1 MIPTSQL
8 NSLGQQFE
16 RQCTRAWE
24 LFEAE
29 RFDEANAISH
39 RLVDDPRVGDLHK
52 AGCHMI
58 LAHSPDNYVYVPIW
72 FLPKT
77 SLAELVLD
85 IMLSRL

>member
-8 NSLGQQFE
+8 NQLGQQFE
-16 RQCTRAWE
+16 KQCTRAWE

-29 RFDEANAISH
+29 RFDEANALSH

-58 LAHSPDNYVYVPIW
+58 LAHSPDNYVYVSMRSV
-72 FLPKT
+72 PKIL
-77 SLAELVLD
+77 SL
-85 IMLSRL
+85 MRC